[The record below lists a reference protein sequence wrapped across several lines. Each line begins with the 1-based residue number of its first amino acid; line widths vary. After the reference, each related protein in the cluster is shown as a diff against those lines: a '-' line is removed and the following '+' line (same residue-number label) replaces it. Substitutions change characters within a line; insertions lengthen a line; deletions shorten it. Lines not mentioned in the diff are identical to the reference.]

1 MAVEIKY
8 VVVRGGVE
16 KMTFASKK
24 EADAYDKL
32 LDTADELMTLL
43 AGAPVQL
50 APEQQESLAFY
61 LAEQRDLLQNVL
73 RGSSVGYGA
82 AQLSLAD
89 IGIQRDTASG
99 KLSIDQTTLGKA
111 FAANPENATQLL
123 SNVATGL
130 QDIAARNTGNTSE
143 LQTNTRQLQQTLQN
157 IGVQRSLLYNYDEL
171 QVNGMQADSLS
182 SLLNYLPS
190 YSLTSPIAR
199 YLAVAGL

>member
-43 AGAPVQL
+43 AGAPVEL

-73 RGSSVGYGA
+73 RGGKGQGSALSANKEEKMDATPTKGKPLKSA
-82 AQLSLAD
+82 A
-89 IGIQRDTASG
+89 
-99 KLSIDQTTLGKA
+99 
-111 FAANPENATQLL
+111 
-123 SNVATGL
+123 
-130 QDIAARNTGNTSE
+130 
-143 LQTNTRQLQQTLQN
+143 
-157 IGVQRSLLYNYDEL
+157 
-171 QVNGMQADSLS
+171 
-182 SLLNYLPS
+182 
-190 YSLTSPIAR
+190 
-199 YLAVAGL
+199 

>member
-61 LAEQRDLLQNVL
+61 LAEQRDLLQ
-73 RGSSVGYGA
+73 R
-82 AQLSLAD
+82 
-89 IGIQRDTASG
+89 
-99 KLSIDQTTLGKA
+99 
-111 FAANPENATQLL
+111 
-123 SNVATGL
+123 
-130 QDIAARNTGNTSE
+130 AARWQGAGDQPQGRE
-143 LQTNTRQLQQTLQN
+143 GGRREAQGKIPQECGLTRKGRGRASSPGSRTT
-157 IGVQRSLLYNYDEL
+157 IF
-171 QVNGMQADSLS
+171 MQGPFPSHS
-182 SLLNYLPS
+182 CRYLPREIS
-190 YSLTSPIAR
+190 NKSCIFIE
-199 YLAVAGL
+199 